1 MLRETGY
8 LTVRVWWQRTA
19 LPLGAGVGG
28 VVPPT
33 GDLMVVTQTPLLVVS
48 LRVLVNK
55 DTLAADREWASMVSR
70 VR

>member
-1 MLRETGY
+1 MLGGTGY
-8 LTVRVWWQRTA
+8 LTVHRQVA
-19 LPLGAGVGG
+19 ADGPSAGGWGRWCGPADGRPNGG
-28 VVPPT
+28 HP
-33 GDLMVVTQTPLLVVS
+33 DPLLVVS